1 MARYLII
8 GKSPHMEHIF
18 LVEKGCFVEKC
29 ISRGQKI
36 EIEESQMNFH
46 LRRRAA
52 RGVIKII
59 ELEPKAPKAAPKEI
73 KSTIVLDESPV
84 EQTPAVKIVEID
96 QEAPAKPTAKK
107 KPKRRAKKPV
117 TTES

>member
-18 LVEKGCFVEKC
+18 LVEKGHFVEKC
-29 ISRGQKI
+29 IARGQKI

-52 RGVIKII
+52 RGVIKIV
-59 ELEPKAPKAAPKEI
+59 ELEPEVPKAEPEEI
-73 KSTIVLDESPV
+73 KSTIVFDEPSI

-96 QEAPAKPTAKK
+96 EEAPKPAKK
-107 KPKRRAKKPV
+107 KPKRRAKKPE
-117 TTES
+117 TTEE

>member
-8 GKSPHMEHIF
+8 GKSPHIEHIF
-18 LVEKGCFVEKC
+18 LVEDGHFVEKR

-36 EIEESQMNFH
+36 EIDESQMNFH

-52 RGVIKII
+52 KKVIKII
-59 ELEPKAPKAAPKEI
+59 ELEPEAPKAEPEEI
-73 KSTIVLDESPV
+73 KSSIVLDEPAI

-96 QEAPAKPTAKK
+96 EEAPKPAKK
-107 KPKRRAKKPV
+107 KPKRRAKKPE
-117 TTES
+117 TTKE